1 MAKHYLFYISENYAF
16 QILRPLQDEIQRRG
30 DTVAWFVEGN
40 NVNRAYFKP
49 HETQLPDVQAVIDFH
64 PIAVFVPGNM
74 IPSFIPGLKVCVR
87 HGFIGFKTRKK
98 DGLNY
103 SFIIRDCFDLYCT
116 HGPSMTDTF
125 KLLEQKHQ
133 FFKVVETGFCKM
145 DPFFDRSMVAEK
157 DAAANTTAQR
167 DERPV
172 VLFSSTFSPR
182 MSQAEALLPT
192 IKRLSQDT
200 KWRWLVTFHPKMA
213 QSTVDAYKAA
223 QHENLTFIE
232 TDNAMPLMLEA
243 DLMLGDNSSMLVEFL
258 MLNKPVVTMK
268 NEHPKPHFINVT
280 DAEKIEESIEYAL
293 TRPPELMDKLDDY
306 AAQTH
311 PYTDGQSSAR
321 IVDATQD
328 MLDNPPKLKNKPFN
342 LIRSIKMRK
351 KLGYWRW

>member
-1 MAKHYLFYISENYAF
+1 MAKHYLFYISENYSF
-16 QILRPLQDEIQRRG
+16 QILRPLQDEIHQRG

-40 NVNRAYFKP
+40 NVNKAYFQP
-49 HETQLPDVQAVIDFH
+49 QETQLPNVQAVINYQ
-64 PIAVFVPGNM
+64 PVAVFVPGNM
-74 IPSFIPGLKVCVR
+74 VPSFIPGLKVCVR

-145 DPFFDRSMVAEK
+145 DPFFNNPPRIDKK
-157 DAAANTTAQR
+157 DS
-167 DERPV
+167 RPV

-182 MSQAEALLPT
+182 MSQAAALLPT

-223 QHENLTFIE
+223 QHDNLTFIE

-268 NEHPKPHFINVT
+268 NEYPKPHFINVT
-280 DAEKIEESIEYAL
+280 DPEDLEKSIEYAL
-293 TRPPELMDKLDDY
+293 TRPAELMDKLDDY

-321 IVDATQD
+321 IIDATQD
-328 MLDNPPKLKNKPFN
+328 MLTNPPKLKRKPFN

-351 KLGYWRW
+351 KLGYWGR

>member
-1 MAKHYLFYISENYAF
+1 MAKRYLFYISENYAF
-16 QILRPLQDEIQRRG
+16 QILRPMQDEIHKRG

-40 NVNRAYFKP
+40 NVNRAYFTP
-49 HETQLPDVQAVIDFH
+49 EEQQLANVQAVIDYQAC
-64 PIAVFVPGNM
+64 AVFIPGNM

-87 HGFIGFKTRKK
+87 HGFIGFKTRVK

-125 KLLEQKHQ
+125 KKLEAKHQ
-133 FFKVVETGFCKM
+133 HFKVVETGFCKM
-145 DPFFDRSMVAEK
+145 DPFFKNMPL
-157 DAAANTTAQR
+157 AQKV
-167 DERPV
+167 DDRPV

-192 IKRLSQDT
+192 IKRLSQDK

-223 QHENLTFIE
+223 QHDNLTFIE

-258 MLNKPVVTMK
+258 MLNKPVVTVK
-268 NEHPKPHFINVT
+268 NEHPKAHLINVT
-280 DAEKIEESIEYAL
+280 DPIEIESSIAYAL
-293 TRPPELMDKLDDY
+293 TRPTELMSKIEDY

-311 PYTDGQSSAR
+311 PYTDGLSSAR
-321 IVDATQD
+321 ILDATED
-328 MLDNPPKLKNKPFN
+328 MLANPPNLKKKPRN
-342 LIRSIKMRK
+342 VIRSLKMRK
-351 KLGYWRW
+351 KLGYWKW

>member
-1 MAKHYLFYISENYAF
+1 MAKHYLFYISENYSF
-16 QILRPLQDEIQRRG
+16 QILRPLQDEIHRRG

-40 NVNRAYFKP
+40 NVNKAYFQP
-49 HETQLPDVQAVIDFH
+49 QETQLPNVQAVIDYQ
-64 PIAVFVPGNM
+64 PVAVFVPGNM
-74 IPSFIPGLKVCVR
+74 VPSFIPGLKVCVR

-103 SFIIRDCFDLYCT
+103 SFIIRDSFDLYCT

-125 KLLEQKHQ
+125 KLLEKKHQ

-145 DPFFDRSMVAEK
+145 DPFFNNPAKIDK
-157 DAAANTTAQR
+157 TDP
-167 DERPV
+167 RPV

-223 QHENLTFIE
+223 QHDNLTFVE

-268 NEHPKPHFINVT
+268 NQYPKPHFINVT
-280 DAEKIEESIEYAL
+280 DPADLEKSIEYAL
-293 TRPPELMDKLDDY
+293 TRPAELMEKLGDY

-321 IVDATQD
+321 IVDATQN
-328 MLDNPPKLKNKPFN
+328 MLCNPPKLKRKPFN

-351 KLGYWRW
+351 KLGYWGR